1 MFINCTFGL
10 RTKNYNMG
18 KITKKIVWT
27 LRGAVFENKK
37 NQNIADSLIVVNEQ
51 NENQV
56 LVGQ

>member
-1 MFINCTFGL
+1 
-10 RTKNYNMG
+10 MG